1 MGRQFALFYLTV
13 LTLVMGAAL
22 AYGFIVGDFW
32 EDGGELVDNPW
43 GIVSLFDV
51 RRLFLLH
58 RLDRLS
64 RKLSGD
70 HIGLV
75 GGDPLGRQR
84 GQRVVCG
91 HSPVA

>member
-43 GIVSLFDV
+43 GIVSLFGVSSAFSSSSAGSFTEKVV
-51 RRLFLLH
+51 RG
-58 RLDRLS
+58 S
-64 RKLSGD
+64 YW
-70 HIGLV
+70 
-75 GGDPLGRQR
+75 LGRWR
-84 GQRVVCG
+84 SSWAATWSAGCMR
-91 HSPVA
+91 S

>member
-51 RRLFLLH
+51 YVGFFFF
-58 RLDRLS
+58 
-64 RKLSGD
+64 
-70 HIGLV
+70 IGWIV
-75 GGDPLGRQR
+75 YQEKVVRGSYWLGRLR
-84 GQRVVCG
+84 SSWAATWSAGCMR
-91 HSPVA
+91 